1 MLTRPSWSSMI
12 LNKVVWSDIYT
23 LITKLSIEN
32 VIINVKY
39 VFQGSNKT
47 FLSWISV
54 RRWKIGS
61 NQPDEGGSYCDSHTH
76 ACPSAF
82 PDLGEDEDE
91 DGCDNDDDDDGYGD
105 DGDDYTH
112 GRVGPCCMGCRY
124 SSCPPPRQHCLSAP
138 GQISEILIGLNWSD
152 HKLSVFKNI
161 QQCNLSQNWCW

>member
-1 MLTRPSWSSMI
+1 MLWQYG
-12 LNKVVWSDIYT
+12 LIYT
-23 LITKLSIEN
+23 LITKLGIEN

-39 VFQGSNKT
+39 VFQGSNWT

-61 NQPDEGGSYCDSHTH
+61 NQPDKGGSYCDSHTH

-105 DGDDYTH
+105 DGDDFM
-112 GRVGPCCMGCRY
+112 VGLDLVVWDAGIVPVLL
-124 SSCPPPRQHCLSAP
+124 HA
-138 GQISEILIGLNWSD
+138 
-152 HKLSVFKNI
+152 NI
-161 QQCNLSQNWCW
+161 F